1 MTRARGR
8 RWARALGVL
17 ALFVLAFWLT
27 GCDPAVFWARRA
39 HLRDI
44 VSQLFP
50 PDWSYLSAIV
60 APLLATLRMSV
71 TGTALGVL
79 LALILAPLCAAN
91 LPCPAPVRRI
101 LRFLVQVLRSF
112 PALILALLALRQL
125 FRRTVSRRMQYAL
138 WLLVLVGLLV
148 PVNVGRLAH
157 IVLSA
162 AEPVQAVVEER
173 LDTPVLYV
181 QDGTERRPAQLLP
194 GKESQGDPQSPPSDA
209 AQTAPADEY
218 YTVTPTYR
226 TVTLSEALTY
236 VWYAGMSGVGAW
248 FLFTNLRFARALR
261 KARTP
266 YRVEGCRYPVYLVSA
281 LPSPC
286 LFGVL
291 RPAVYLNEKA
301 LQSPDALRF
310 VLAHEQTHA
319 RHLDPLWSLLRGV
332 CLTIYWFDPL
342 VWLAAVLSREDCEL
356 ACDEGTLRAL
366 GADERTA
373 YGKALLTLVPV
384 CDKPQN
390 PLLGATTMTSGK
402 RGLKERIT
410 RIAENRQAKAAAVFA
425 VVALAALVC
434 AVSFTG
440 APDTPPEVTQEWYD
454 AGFTTEDAQACLEFL
469 DWAAELDGSKIT
481 GCGAWDAETGA
492 AHFLLEEPSDDT
504 SAQIE
509 ALEGILRN
517 VRAEELT
524 PFAARD
530 GEVRYTLSFND
541 DYTGYYGFSL
551 SENGQVALDA
561 PAVYETEG
569 EPFPYMKAV
578 AVVDNAELTQALYR
592 LLRPAL
598 LDGLTAAQRDAVDS
612 FLHWAQALR
621 AEDILNL
628 QFRDGSSSRFL
639 VDAELTALSAQLVPA
654 LNALTEAELYTQRGY
669 GDSAYYTL
677 TVNLQDGTQ
686 YTFLCGFD
694 RVRLLHPTFEPGLSS
709 SYPSDRP
716 TLWIDSP
723 ALMACIDS
731 LEASPAPLPD
741 FETAAPT
748 PLADIL
754 PAREPWLTIPLA
766 GKAQRIAD
774 RRIPSDALDWLT
786 QMDMDGDGVCEIVN
800 SSDFPAIYY
809 KRGGQLY
816 GVDLKSVITAAWPEL
831 NWWDYTSAAP
841 ASRSLLFC
849 GLSAGDAPG
858 DGVNFTR
865 YLYFDGES
873 LLLYKPDRSHTDHVA
888 DATLADPSVPAEIV
902 ARAKQLVQRR
912 YDTLAGRAAQY
923 DDWYTDVSF
932 LGAETR
938 YAGLTL
944 EVYSFSQHYHA
955 QKPEKILLAGGTE
968 VDEDGWAILD
978 GDTVLDGP
986 YIVCLMDGGTRRM
999 LEGSM
1004 SGDCSTGS
1012 PAYYADLTALLAK
1025 NNVLR
1030 PDALDGGLLNEAMS
1044 SGISFLN
1051 WLGQYDAAEQDRAL
1065 ERLSAYRASLTDSYD
1080 LDMFSRIVTYLLGDR
1095 DGLTDA
1101 GRAAQGR
1108 FRAKFG

>member
-1 MTRARGR
+1 MKEI
-8 RWARALGVL
+8 L
-17 ALFVLAFWLT
+17 LT
-27 GCDPAVFWARRA
+27 
-39 HLRDI
+39 
-44 VSQLFP
+44 S
-50 PDWSYLSAIV
+50 
-60 APLLATLRMSV
+60 SV
-71 TGTALGVL
+71 
-79 LALILAPLCAAN
+79 
-91 LPCPAPVRRI
+91 
-101 LRFLVQVLRSF
+101 
-112 PALILALLALRQL
+112 LILALLALRQL

-138 WLLVLVGLLV
+138 WLLVLVRLLV
-148 PVNVGRLAH
+148 PVNVGTLAH
-157 IVLSA
+157 NVLSA

-194 GKESQGDPQSPPSDA
+194 GKESQGEPLSPPSDA
-209 AQTAPADEY
+209 AQSAPADEY

-236 VWYAGMSGVGAW
+236 VWYAGMAGVGAW

-332 CLTIYWFDPL
+332 CLTVYWFDPL

-440 APDTPPEVTQEWYD
+440 APDTTPEVTQEWYD

-492 AHFLLEEPSDDT
+492 ARFLLEEPSDDT

-509 ALEGILRN
+509 ALEGILRS

-561 PAVYETEG
+561 PAEYETEG
-569 EPFPYMKAV
+569 EPFSYMKAV

-628 QFRDGSSSRFL
+628 RFQSGSGSRFL

-669 GDSAYYTL
+669 GDSTYYTL
-677 TVNLQDGTQ
+677 TVNLRDGTQ

-694 RVRLLHPTFEPGLSS
+694 CVRLLSPAFEPALSS

-748 PLADIL
+748 PLTDIL
-754 PAREPWLTIPLA
+754 PAREPWMTIPLV

-888 DATLADPSVPAEIV
+888 DATLADPSVPAEV
-902 ARAKQLVQRR
+902 AARAKQLVRQR
-912 YDTLAGRAAQY
+912 YDTLAGSAAQY

-938 YAGLTL
+938 YEGLTL

-986 YIVCLMDGGTRRM
+986 YIVCLMDGGTRRI

-1030 PDALDGGLLNEAMS
+1030 PDALDGGRLKEAMS
-1044 SGISFLN
+1044 SGIGFLN

-1080 LDMFSRIVTYLLGDR
+1080 LDMFSRIVTSLLGDR

>member
-1 MTRARGR
+1 MKEI
-8 RWARALGVL
+8 L
-17 ALFVLAFWLT
+17 LT
-27 GCDPAVFWARRA
+27 
-39 HLRDI
+39 
-44 VSQLFP
+44 S
-50 PDWSYLSAIV
+50 
-60 APLLATLRMSV
+60 SV
-71 TGTALGVL
+71 
-79 LALILAPLCAAN
+79 
-91 LPCPAPVRRI
+91 
-101 LRFLVQVLRSF
+101 
-112 PALILALLALRQL
+112 LILALLALRQL

-138 WLLVLVGLLV
+138 WLLVLVRLLV
-148 PVNVGRLAH
+148 PLNVGTLAH
-157 IVLSA
+157 NVLSA
-162 AEPVQAVVEER
+162 AAPVQTVVEER

-209 AQTAPADEY
+209 AQSAPADEY
-218 YTVTPTYR
+218 SIVTPTYR

-236 VWYAGMSGVGAW
+236 VWYAGMAGVGAW

-266 YRVEGCRYPVYLVSA
+266 YRVEGCRYPIYLVSA

-332 CLTIYWFDPL
+332 CLTVYWFDPL

-366 GADERTA
+366 GADERAA

-402 RGLKERIT
+402 RSLKERIT

-440 APDTPPEVTQEWYD
+440 APDTTPEVTQEWYD

-481 GCGAWDAETGA
+481 GCGAWDAETSA

-509 ALEGILRN
+509 ALEGILRS

-530 GEVRYTLSFND
+530 GEVRYTLTFND

-551 SENGQVALDA
+551 SENGQVVLDA
-561 PAVYETEG
+561 PAEYETEG
-569 EPFPYMKAV
+569 EPFSYMKAV

-628 QFRDGSSSRFL
+628 HFRDGSGSRFL
-639 VDAELTALSAQLVPA
+639 LDEELTSFTAQLVPA
-654 LNALTEAELYTQRGY
+654 LNALTEADLYTQQGY

-677 TVNLQDGTQ
+677 SVITQDGER
-686 YTFLCGFD
+686 YTFFCGFD

-723 ALMACIDS
+723 ALMACLDS

-809 KRGGQLY
+809 KRGGELY
-816 GVDLKSVITAAWPEL
+816 GVDLKSVITAAWPEMSY
-831 NWWDYTSAAP
+831 WDYTFP
-841 ASRSLLFC
+841 ASRSILLG

-873 LLLYKPDRSHTDHVA
+873 LLLYKPDRSHTDHIA
-888 DATLADPSVPAEIV
+888 DATLADPSVPAEI
-902 ARAKQLVQRR
+902 AAQAKQLVRQR
-912 YDTLAGRAAQY
+912 YDTLAGSAAQY

-938 YAGLTL
+938 YEGLTL

-986 YIVCLMDGGTRRM
+986 YIVCLMDGGARRI

-1012 PAYYADLTALLAK
+1012 PAYYSDLTALLAK

-1030 PDALDGGLLNEAMS
+1030 PDALDGGRLKEAMS

>member
-1 MTRARGR
+1 MKEI
-8 RWARALGVL
+8 L
-17 ALFVLAFWLT
+17 LT
-27 GCDPAVFWARRA
+27 
-39 HLRDI
+39 
-44 VSQLFP
+44 S
-50 PDWSYLSAIV
+50 
-60 APLLATLRMSV
+60 SV
-71 TGTALGVL
+71 
-79 LALILAPLCAAN
+79 
-91 LPCPAPVRRI
+91 
-101 LRFLVQVLRSF
+101 
-112 PALILALLALRQL
+112 LILALLALRRL

-138 WLLVLVGLLV
+138 WLLVLVRLLV
-148 PVNVGRLAH
+148 PVNVGTLAH
-157 IVLSA
+157 NVLSA
-162 AEPVQAVVEER
+162 AAPVQAVVEKR

-194 GKESQGDPQSPPSDA
+194 GKESQGEPLSPPSDA
-209 AQTAPADEY
+209 AQSAPADEY
-218 YTVTPTYR
+218 SIVTPTYR

-236 VWYAGMSGVGAW
+236 VWYAGMAGVGAW

-366 GADERTA
+366 GADERAA
-373 YGKALLTLVPV
+373 YGKTLLTLVPV

-402 RGLKERIT
+402 RSLKERIT

-440 APDTPPEVTQEWYD
+440 APDTTPEVTQEWYD
-454 AGFTTEDAQACLEFL
+454 AGFTTEDARACLEFL

-504 SAQIE
+504 SAQIK
-509 ALEGILRN
+509 ALEGILRS

-524 PFAARD
+524 PFAAYD

-654 LNALTEAELYTQRGY
+654 LNALTEADLYTQQGY

-677 TVNLQDGTQ
+677 SVITQDGER
-686 YTFLCGFD
+686 YTFFCGFD

-723 ALMACIDS
+723 ALMACLDS

-816 GVDLKSVITAAWPEL
+816 GVDLKSVITAAWPEMSY
-831 NWWDYTSAAP
+831 WDYTFP
-841 ASRSLLFC
+841 ASRSILLG

-873 LLLYKPDRSHTDHVA
+873 LLLYKPDRSHTDHIS
-888 DATLADPSVPAEIV
+888 DATLADPSVPAEV
-902 ARAKQLVQRR
+902 AARAKQLVRQR
-912 YDTLAGRAAQY
+912 YDTLAGSAAQY

-938 YAGLTL
+938 YEGLAP
-944 EVYSFSQHYHA
+944 EVYCFSQHYHA

-968 VDEDGWAILD
+968 VDEDGWAVLD

-986 YIVCLMDGGTRRM
+986 YIVCLMDGGTRRI

-1030 PDALDGGLLNEAMS
+1030 PDALDGDKLKEVMS

>member
-1 MTRARGR
+1 MKEI
-8 RWARALGVL
+8 L
-17 ALFVLAFWLT
+17 LT
-27 GCDPAVFWARRA
+27 
-39 HLRDI
+39 
-44 VSQLFP
+44 S
-50 PDWSYLSAIV
+50 S
-60 APLLATLRMSV
+60 
-71 TGTALGVL
+71 
-79 LALILAPLCAAN
+79 
-91 LPCPAPVRRI
+91 
-101 LRFLVQVLRSF
+101 
-112 PALILALLALRQL
+112 ALILALLALRQL

-138 WLLVLVGLLV
+138 WLLVLVRLLV
-148 PVNVGRLAH
+148 PVNVGTLAH
-157 IVLSA
+157 NVLSA
-162 AEPVQAVVEER
+162 AAPVQTVVEER

-194 GKESQGDPQSPPSDA
+194 GKESQGEPLSPPSDA
-209 AQTAPADEY
+209 AQSAPADEY
-218 YTVTPTYR
+218 SIVTPTYR

-236 VWYAGMSGVGAW
+236 VWYAGMAGVGAW

-332 CLTIYWFDPL
+332 CLTVYWFDPL

-366 GADERTA
+366 GADERAA
-373 YGKALLTLVPV
+373 YGKALLALVPV

-402 RGLKERIT
+402 RSLKERIT

-440 APDTPPEVTQEWYD
+440 APDTTPEVTQEWYD

-492 AHFLLEEPSDDT
+492 ARFLLEEPSDDT

-509 ALEGILRN
+509 ALEGILRS

-530 GEVRYTLSFND
+530 GEVRYTLAFND

-561 PAVYETEG
+561 PAEYETEG
-569 EPFPYMKAV
+569 EPFSYMKAV

-598 LDGLTAAQRDAVDS
+598 LDNLTEAERSVVDE

-628 QFRDGSSSRFL
+628 RFQSGSGSRFL

-669 GDSAYYTL
+669 GDSTYYTL
-677 TVNLQDGTQ
+677 TVNLRDGTQ

-694 RVRLLHPTFEPGLSS
+694 CVRLLSPAFEPALSS

-723 ALMACIDS
+723 ALMACLDS

-754 PAREPWLTIPLA
+754 PAREPWMTIPLA

-873 LLLYKPDRSHTDHVA
+873 LLLYKPDRSHTDHIA
-888 DATLADPSVPAEIV
+888 DATLADPSVPAEV
-902 ARAKQLVQRR
+902 AARAKQLVRQR
-912 YDTLAGRAAQY
+912 YDTLAGSAAQY

-938 YAGLTL
+938 YEGLTP
-944 EVYSFSQHYHA
+944 EVYCFSQHYHA

-968 VDEDGWAILD
+968 VDEDGWAVLD

-986 YIVCLMDGGTRRM
+986 YIVCLMDGGTRRI

-1012 PAYYADLTALLAK
+1012 PAYYSDLTALLAK

-1030 PDALDGGLLNEAMS
+1030 PDALDGGRLKEAMS

>member
-1 MTRARGR
+1 MKEI
-8 RWARALGVL
+8 L
-17 ALFVLAFWLT
+17 LT
-27 GCDPAVFWARRA
+27 
-39 HLRDI
+39 
-44 VSQLFP
+44 S
-50 PDWSYLSAIV
+50 S
-60 APLLATLRMSV
+60 
-71 TGTALGVL
+71 
-79 LALILAPLCAAN
+79 
-91 LPCPAPVRRI
+91 
-101 LRFLVQVLRSF
+101 
-112 PALILALLALRQL
+112 ALILALLALRQL

-138 WLLVLVGLLV
+138 WLLVLVRPLV
-148 PVNVGRLAH
+148 PVNVGTLAH
-157 IVLSA
+157 NVLSA
-162 AEPVQAVVEER
+162 AAPVQTVVEER

-194 GKESQGDPQSPPSDA
+194 GKESQGEPLSPPSDA
-209 AQTAPADEY
+209 AQIAPADEY
-218 YTVTPTYR
+218 SLVTPTYR

-236 VWYAGMSGVGAW
+236 VWYAGMAGVGAW

-266 YRVEGCRYPVYLVSA
+266 YRAEGCRYPVYLVSA

-319 RHLDPLWSLLRGV
+319 RHLDPLWSLLRGL
-332 CLTIYWFDPL
+332 CLTVYWFDPL

-373 YGKALLTLVPV
+373 YGKALLALVPV

-410 RIAENRQAKAAAVFA
+410 HIAENRQAKAAAVFA

-440 APDTPPEVTQEWYD
+440 SSRPLSAV
-454 AGFTTEDAQACLEFL
+454 
-469 DWAAELDGSKIT
+469 
-481 GCGAWDAETGA
+481 CGDFWDAEATCTYVEERPDVDARYTPADGTVRLSEHLALVRIGSAHPKKTVAVNPAWSTLYLTLPNADGGA
-492 AHFLLEEPSDDT
+492 AEP
-504 SAQIE
+504 
-509 ALEGILRN
+509 
-517 VRAEELT
+517 LT
-524 PFAARD
+524 INFIR
-530 GEVRYTLSFND
+530 EY
-541 DYTGYYGFSL
+541 
-551 SENGQVALDA
+551 DA
-561 PAVYETEG
+561 PGSTEAVYSLNIGTRDAAKSYKVLSGQEEIDAFLAYLRGDAAPEQIHPAFPSNLTEA
-569 EPFPYMKAV
+569 ERS
-578 AVVDNAELTQALYR
+578 VVDE
-592 LLRPAL
+592 
-598 LDGLTAAQRDAVDS
+598 

-654 LNALTEAELYTQRGY
+654 LNALTEADLYTQQGY

-677 TVNLQDGTQ
+677 SVITQDGER
-686 YTFLCGFD
+686 YTFFCGFD

-731 LEASPAPLPD
+731 LESSPAPLPD

-754 PAREPWLTIPLA
+754 PAREPWMTIPLA
-766 GKAQRIAD
+766 GKAQRVTD
-774 RRIPSDALDWLT
+774 RRIPSNALDWLT

-888 DATLADPSVPAEIV
+888 DATLADPSVPAEIA
-902 ARAKQLVQRR
+902 ARAKQLVRQR
-912 YDTLAGRAAQY
+912 YDTLAGSAAQY

-938 YAGLTL
+938 YEGLTL

-955 QKPEKILLAGGTE
+955 QKPENILLAGGTE
-968 VDEDGWAILD
+968 VDEDGWAFLD

-1025 NNVLR
+1025 NNILR
-1030 PDALDGGLLNEAMS
+1030 PDALDGGRLKEVMS

-1101 GRAAQGR
+1101 GRAAQER

>member
-1 MTRARGR
+1 MKEI
-8 RWARALGVL
+8 L
-17 ALFVLAFWLT
+17 LT
-27 GCDPAVFWARRA
+27 
-39 HLRDI
+39 
-44 VSQLFP
+44 S
-50 PDWSYLSAIV
+50 S
-60 APLLATLRMSV
+60 
-71 TGTALGVL
+71 
-79 LALILAPLCAAN
+79 
-91 LPCPAPVRRI
+91 
-101 LRFLVQVLRSF
+101 
-112 PALILALLALRQL
+112 ALILALLALRQL

-138 WLLVLVGLLV
+138 WLLVLVRLLV
-148 PVNVGRLAH
+148 PVNVGTLAH
-157 IVLSA
+157 NVLSA
-162 AEPVQAVVEER
+162 AAPVQTAVEER

-209 AQTAPADEY
+209 AQSAPADEY

-236 VWYAGMSGVGAW
+236 VWYAGMAGVGAW

-301 LQSPDALRF
+301 LQNPDALRF
-310 VLAHEQTHA
+310 VIAHEQTHA

-366 GADERTA
+366 GADERAA
-373 YGKALLTLVPV
+373 YGKTLLTLVPV

-402 RGLKERIT
+402 RSLKERIT

-440 APDTPPEVTQEWYD
+440 APDTTPEVTQEWYD
-454 AGFTTEDAQACLEFL
+454 AGFTTEDARACLEFL

-504 SAQIE
+504 SAQIK
-509 ALEGILRN
+509 ALEGILRS

-524 PFAARD
+524 PFAAYD

-654 LNALTEAELYTQRGY
+654 LNALTEADLYTQQGY

-677 TVNLQDGTQ
+677 SVITQDGER
-686 YTFLCGFD
+686 YTFFCGFD

-723 ALMACIDS
+723 ALMACLDS

-774 RRIPSDALDWLT
+774 RRIPSNALDWLT

-809 KRGGQLY
+809 KRGGDLY

-902 ARAKQLVQRR
+902 ARAKQLVRQR
-912 YDTLAGRAAQY
+912 YDTLAGSAAQY

-932 LGAETR
+932 LGTETR
-938 YAGLTL
+938 YAGLTP
-944 EVYSFSQHYHA
+944 EVYCFSQHYHA

-986 YIVCLMDGGTRRM
+986 YIVCLMDGGTRRI

-1012 PAYYADLTALLAK
+1012 PAYYSDLTALLAK

-1030 PDALDGGLLNEAMS
+1030 PDALDGGRLKEAMS

>member
-1 MTRARGR
+1 MKEI
-8 RWARALGVL
+8 L
-17 ALFVLAFWLT
+17 LT
-27 GCDPAVFWARRA
+27 
-39 HLRDI
+39 
-44 VSQLFP
+44 S
-50 PDWSYLSAIV
+50 S
-60 APLLATLRMSV
+60 
-71 TGTALGVL
+71 
-79 LALILAPLCAAN
+79 
-91 LPCPAPVRRI
+91 
-101 LRFLVQVLRSF
+101 
-112 PALILALLALRQL
+112 ALILALLALRQL

-138 WLLVLVGLLV
+138 WLLVLVRLLV
-148 PVNVGRLAH
+148 PVNVGTLAH
-157 IVLSA
+157 NVLSA
-162 AEPVQAVVEER
+162 AAPVQTVVEER

-194 GKESQGDPQSPPSDA
+194 GKESQGEPLSPPSDA
-209 AQTAPADEY
+209 AQSAPADEY
-218 YTVTPTYR
+218 SIVTPTYR

-236 VWYAGMSGVGAW
+236 VWYAGMAGVGAW

-332 CLTIYWFDPL
+332 CLTVYWFDPL
-342 VWLAAVLSREDCEL
+342 VWLAAVLSREDGEL

-373 YGKALLTLVPV
+373 YGKALLALVPV

-410 RIAENRQAKAAAVFA
+410 RIAENRQAKAVAVFA
-425 VVALAALVC
+425 AVALAALVC

-440 APDTPPEVTQEWYD
+440 APDTTPEVTQEWYD

-481 GCGAWDAETGA
+481 GCGAWDAETSA

-509 ALEGILRN
+509 ALEGILRS

-530 GEVRYTLSFND
+530 GEVRYTLTFND

-551 SENGQVALDA
+551 SENGQVVLDA
-561 PAVYETEG
+561 PAEYETEG
-569 EPFPYMKAV
+569 EPFSYMKAV

-628 QFRDGSSSRFL
+628 HFRDGSGSRFL
-639 VDAELTALSAQLVPA
+639 LDEELTSFTAQLVPA
-654 LNALTEAELYTQRGY
+654 LNALTEADLYTQQGY

-677 TVNLQDGTQ
+677 SVITQDGER
-686 YTFLCGFD
+686 YTFFCGFD

-723 ALMACIDS
+723 ALMACLDS

-809 KRGGQLY
+809 KRGGELY
-816 GVDLKSVITAAWPEL
+816 GVDLKSVITAAWPEMSY
-831 NWWDYTSAAP
+831 WDYTFP
-841 ASRSLLFC
+841 ASRSILLG

-888 DATLADPSVPAEIV
+888 DATLADPSVPAEV
-902 ARAKQLVQRR
+902 AARAKQLVRQR
-912 YDTLAGRAAQY
+912 YDTLAGSAAQY

-938 YAGLTL
+938 YEGLTL

-986 YIVCLMDGGTRRM
+986 YIVCLMDGGARRI

-1012 PAYYADLTALLAK
+1012 PAYYSDLTALLAK

-1030 PDALDGGLLNEAMS
+1030 PDALDGGRLNEVMSS

-1051 WLGQYDAAEQDRAL
+1051 WLGQYDDTEQDRAL

>member
-1 MTRARGR
+1 MKEI
-8 RWARALGVL
+8 L
-17 ALFVLAFWLT
+17 LT
-27 GCDPAVFWARRA
+27 
-39 HLRDI
+39 
-44 VSQLFP
+44 S
-50 PDWSYLSAIV
+50 
-60 APLLATLRMSV
+60 SV
-71 TGTALGVL
+71 
-79 LALILAPLCAAN
+79 
-91 LPCPAPVRRI
+91 
-101 LRFLVQVLRSF
+101 
-112 PALILALLALRQL
+112 LILALLALRRL

-138 WLLVLVGLLV
+138 WLLVLVRLLV
-148 PVNVGRLAH
+148 PVNVGTLAH
-157 IVLSA
+157 NVLSA
-162 AEPVQAVVEER
+162 AAPVQAVVEER

-181 QDGTERRPAQLLP
+181 QDGTERRPAQLLS
-194 GKESQGDPQSPPSDA
+194 GEESQGDPQSPPSDA
-209 AQTAPADEY
+209 AQSAPSDEY
-218 YTVTPTYR
+218 SIVTPTYR
-226 TVTLSEALTY
+226 AVALSEALTY
-236 VWYAGMSGVGAW
+236 VWYAGMLIVGAW

-266 YRVEGCRYPVYLVSA
+266 YSVEGCRYPVYLVSA

-291 RPAVYLNEKA
+291 RPAIYLNNA
-301 LQSPDALRF
+301 AAASPELLRF

-319 RHLDPLWSLLRGV
+319 RHLDPLWSLLRGL
-332 CLTIYWFDPL
+332 CLTVYWFDPL
-342 VWLAAVLSREDCEL
+342 VWLAAVLSREDGEL

-373 YGKALLTLVPV
+373 YGKALLALVPV

-402 RGLKERIT
+402 RSLKERIT

-469 DWAAELDGSKIT
+469 DWAAGFDGDNAA
-481 GCGAWDAETGA
+481 GASWMADGEAS
-492 AHFLLEEPSDDT
+492 LN
-504 SAQIE
+504 
-509 ALEGILRN
+509 ALEP
-517 VRAEELT
+517 RAEFARVVRSIRMEELS
-524 PFAARD
+524 PFTSLD
-530 GEVRYTLSFND
+530 GEVRYTLGFND
-541 DYTGYYGFSL
+541 GRASYGFGLRES
-551 SENGQVALDA
+551 GQITLIA
-561 PAVYETEG
+561 PKEVEDKGET
-569 EPFPYMKAV
+569 FLYKTSV
-578 AVVDNAELTQALYR
+578 AVVDNAELTQYLYR
-592 LLRPAL
+592 LLRPYL
-598 LDGLTAAQRDAVDS
+598 LYDLTETQRSTVDE
-612 FLHWAQALR
+612 FLRWAQGLR
-621 AEDILNL
+621 AEDILHL
-628 QFRDGSSSRFL
+628 QFQDGSSSRYL
-639 VDAELTALSAQLVPA
+639 IDGELTAFAEQLVPA

-669 GDSAYYTL
+669 GDSTYYTL
-677 TVNLQDGTQ
+677 TVNLRDGTQ

-694 RVRLLHPTFEPGLSS
+694 CVRLLSPAFEPALSS

-723 ALMACIDS
+723 ALMACLDS

-754 PAREPWLTIPLA
+754 PAREPWMTIPLA

-816 GVDLKSVITAAWPEL
+816 GVDLKSVITAAWPEMS
-831 NWWDYTSAAP
+831 WWDYTSAAP
-841 ASRSLLFC
+841 DSRSVLFC
-849 GLSAGDAPG
+849 GLSAGNAPG

-873 LLLYKPDRSHTDHVA
+873 LLLYKPDRSHTDHIA
-888 DATLADPSVPAEIV
+888 DATLADPSVPAEV
-902 ARAKQLVQRR
+902 AARAKQLVRQR
-912 YDTLAGRAAQY
+912 YDTLAGSAAQY

-938 YAGLTL
+938 YEGLTL

-986 YIVCLMDGGTRRM
+986 YIVCLMDGGTRRI

-1012 PAYYADLTALLAK
+1012 PAYYSDLTALLAK

-1030 PDALDGGLLNEAMS
+1030 PDALDGGRLKEAMS

-1080 LDMFSRIVTYLLGDR
+1080 LDMFSRIVAYMLGDR

-1101 GRAAQGR
+1101 GRAAQER

>member
-1 MTRARGR
+1 MKEI
-8 RWARALGVL
+8 L
-17 ALFVLAFWLT
+17 LT
-27 GCDPAVFWARRA
+27 
-39 HLRDI
+39 
-44 VSQLFP
+44 S
-50 PDWSYLSAIV
+50 S
-60 APLLATLRMSV
+60 
-71 TGTALGVL
+71 
-79 LALILAPLCAAN
+79 
-91 LPCPAPVRRI
+91 
-101 LRFLVQVLRSF
+101 
-112 PALILALLALRQL
+112 ALILALLALRQL

-138 WLLVLVGLLV
+138 WLLVLARLLV
-148 PVNVGRLAH
+148 PVNVGTLAH
-157 IVLSA
+157 NVLSA

-194 GKESQGDPQSPPSDA
+194 GKESQGEPLSPPSGA

-236 VWYAGMSGVGAW
+236 VWSAGMAGVGAW

-266 YRVEGCRYPVYLVSA
+266 YSVEGCRYPVYLVSA

-332 CLTIYWFDPL
+332 CLTVYWFDPL
-342 VWLAAVLSREDCEL
+342 VWLAAVLSREDGEL

-366 GADERTA
+366 GADERAA
-373 YGKALLTLVPV
+373 YGKTLLALVPV

-402 RGLKERIT
+402 RSLKERVT
-410 RIAENRQAKAAAVFA
+410 CIAENRQAKAVAVFA
-425 VVALAALVC
+425 AVALAAAVC

-440 APDTPPEVTQEWYD
+440 SSRPLSEVCGEFWDVEATCTYVEERPDVDARYTPADGTVRLSEHLALVRIGSAHPKKTVAVNPAWSTLYLTLPDADGGTAEPLTINFIREYD
-454 AGFTTEDAQACLEFL
+454 APGSTE
-469 DWAAELDGSKIT
+469 
-481 GCGAWDAETGA
+481 
-492 AHFLLEEPSDDT
+492 
-504 SAQIE
+504 
-509 ALEGILRN
+509 
-517 VRAEELT
+517 
-524 PFAARD
+524 
-530 GEVRYTLSFND
+530 
-541 DYTGYYGFSL
+541 
-551 SENGQVALDA
+551 
-561 PAVYETEG
+561 AVYSLNIGTRDAAKSYKVLSGQEEIDAFLAYLRGEASPEQISHPAFPNNLTEAERG
-569 EPFPYMKAV
+569 
-578 AVVDNAELTQALYR
+578 VVDE
-592 LLRPAL
+592 
-598 LDGLTAAQRDAVDS
+598 

-754 PAREPWLTIPLA
+754 PAREPWMTIPLA

-774 RRIPSDALDWLT
+774 RRIPSNALDWLT

-816 GVDLKSVITAAWPEL
+816 GVDLKSVITAAWPEMSY
-831 NWWDYTSAAP
+831 WDYTFP
-841 ASRSLLFC
+841 ASRSILLG

-888 DATLADPSVPAEIV
+888 DATLADPSVPAEV
-902 ARAKQLVQRR
+902 AARAKQLVQRR
-912 YDTLAGRAAQY
+912 YDTLAGSAAQY

-955 QKPEKILLAGGTE
+955 QKPENILLAGGTE

-1030 PDALDGGLLNEAMS
+1030 PDALDGGRLKEAMS

>member
-1 MTRARGR
+1 MKEI
-8 RWARALGVL
+8 L
-17 ALFVLAFWLT
+17 LT
-27 GCDPAVFWARRA
+27 
-39 HLRDI
+39 
-44 VSQLFP
+44 S
-50 PDWSYLSAIV
+50 S
-60 APLLATLRMSV
+60 
-71 TGTALGVL
+71 
-79 LALILAPLCAAN
+79 
-91 LPCPAPVRRI
+91 
-101 LRFLVQVLRSF
+101 
-112 PALILALLALRQL
+112 ALILALLALRQL

-138 WLLVLVGLLV
+138 WLLVLVRLLV
-148 PVNVGRLAH
+148 PLNVGTLAH
-157 IVLSA
+157 NVLSA

-194 GKESQGDPQSPPSDA
+194 GKESQGEPLSPPSGA

-236 VWYAGMSGVGAW
+236 VWSAGMAGVGAW

-266 YRVEGCRYPVYLVSA
+266 YSVEGCRYPVYLVSA

-332 CLTIYWFDPL
+332 CLTVYWFDPL
-342 VWLAAVLSREDCEL
+342 VWLAAVLSREDGEL

-366 GADERTA
+366 GADERAA
-373 YGKALLTLVPV
+373 YGKTLLALVPV

-402 RGLKERIT
+402 RSLKERVT
-410 RIAENRQAKAAAVFA
+410 CIAENRQAKAVAVFA
-425 VVALAALVC
+425 AVALAAAVC

-440 APDTPPEVTQEWYD
+440 SSRPLSEVCGEFWDVEATCTYVEERPDVDARYTPADGTVRLSEHLALVRIGSAHPKKTVAVNPAWSTLYLTLPDADGGTAEPLTINFIREYD
-454 AGFTTEDAQACLEFL
+454 APGSTE
-469 DWAAELDGSKIT
+469 
-481 GCGAWDAETGA
+481 
-492 AHFLLEEPSDDT
+492 
-504 SAQIE
+504 
-509 ALEGILRN
+509 
-517 VRAEELT
+517 
-524 PFAARD
+524 
-530 GEVRYTLSFND
+530 
-541 DYTGYYGFSL
+541 
-551 SENGQVALDA
+551 
-561 PAVYETEG
+561 AVYSLNIGTRDAAKSYKVLSGQEEIDAFLAYLRGEASPEQISHPAFPNNLTEAERG
-569 EPFPYMKAV
+569 
-578 AVVDNAELTQALYR
+578 VVDE
-592 LLRPAL
+592 
-598 LDGLTAAQRDAVDS
+598 

-754 PAREPWLTIPLA
+754 PAREPWMTIPLA

-774 RRIPSDALDWLT
+774 RRIPSNALDWLT

-816 GVDLKSVITAAWPEL
+816 GVDLKSVITAAWPEMSY
-831 NWWDYTSAAP
+831 WDYTFP
-841 ASRSLLFC
+841 ASRSILLG

-888 DATLADPSVPAEIV
+888 DATLADPSVPAEV
-902 ARAKQLVQRR
+902 AARAKQLVQRR
-912 YDTLAGRAAQY
+912 YDTLAGSAAQY

-955 QKPEKILLAGGTE
+955 QKPENILLAGGTE

-1012 PAYYADLTALLAK
+1012 PAYYSDLTALLAK

-1030 PDALDGGLLNEAMS
+1030 PDALDGGRLKEAMS

-1101 GRAAQGR
+1101 GRAAQER

>member
-1 MTRARGR
+1 MKEI
-8 RWARALGVL
+8 L
-17 ALFVLAFWLT
+17 LT
-27 GCDPAVFWARRA
+27 
-39 HLRDI
+39 
-44 VSQLFP
+44 S
-50 PDWSYLSAIV
+50 
-60 APLLATLRMSV
+60 SV
-71 TGTALGVL
+71 
-79 LALILAPLCAAN
+79 
-91 LPCPAPVRRI
+91 
-101 LRFLVQVLRSF
+101 
-112 PALILALLALRQL
+112 LILALLALRRL

-138 WLLVLVGLLV
+138 WLLVLVRLLV
-148 PVNVGRLAH
+148 PVNVGTLAH
-157 IVLSA
+157 NVLSA
-162 AEPVQAVVEER
+162 AAPVQAVVEKR

-194 GKESQGDPQSPPSDA
+194 GKESQGEPLSPPSDA
-209 AQTAPADEY
+209 AQSAPADEY
-218 YTVTPTYR
+218 SIVTPTYR

-236 VWYAGMSGVGAW
+236 VWYAGMAGVGAW

-266 YRVEGCRYPVYLVSA
+266 YRVEGCRYPVYIVSA

-301 LQSPDALRF
+301 LQNPDALRF
-310 VLAHEQTHA
+310 VIAHEQTHA

-332 CLTIYWFDPL
+332 CLTVYWFDPL
-342 VWLAAVLSREDCEL
+342 VWLAAVLSREDGEL

-366 GADERTA
+366 GADERAA
-373 YGKALLTLVPV
+373 YGKALLSLVPV

-440 APDTPPEVTQEWYD
+440 SSRPLSAV
-454 AGFTTEDAQACLEFL
+454 
-469 DWAAELDGSKIT
+469 
-481 GCGAWDAETGA
+481 CGDFWDAEATCTYVEERPDVDARYTPADGTVRLSEHLALVRIGSAHPKKTVAVNPAWSTLYLTLPNADGGA
-492 AHFLLEEPSDDT
+492 AEP
-504 SAQIE
+504 
-509 ALEGILRN
+509 
-517 VRAEELT
+517 LT
-524 PFAARD
+524 INFIR
-530 GEVRYTLSFND
+530 EY
-541 DYTGYYGFSL
+541 
-551 SENGQVALDA
+551 DA
-561 PAVYETEG
+561 PGSTEAVYSLNIGTRDAAKSYKVLSGQEEIDAFLAYLRGDAAPEQIHPAFPSNLTEA
-569 EPFPYMKAV
+569 ERS
-578 AVVDNAELTQALYR
+578 VVDE
-592 LLRPAL
+592 
-598 LDGLTAAQRDAVDS
+598 

-654 LNALTEAELYTQRGY
+654 LNALTEADLYTQQGY

-677 TVNLQDGTQ
+677 SVITQDGER
-686 YTFLCGFD
+686 YTFFCGFD

-731 LEASPAPLPD
+731 LESSPAPLPD

-754 PAREPWLTIPLA
+754 PAREPWMTIPLA
-766 GKAQRIAD
+766 GKAQRVTD
-774 RRIPSDALDWLT
+774 RRIPSNALDWLT

-888 DATLADPSVPAEIV
+888 DATLADPSVPAEIA
-902 ARAKQLVQRR
+902 ARAKQLVRQR
-912 YDTLAGRAAQY
+912 YDTLAGSAAQY

-938 YAGLTL
+938 YEGLTL

-955 QKPEKILLAGGTE
+955 QKPENILLAGGTE
-968 VDEDGWAILD
+968 VDEDGWAFLD

-1025 NNVLR
+1025 NNILR
-1030 PDALDGGLLNEAMS
+1030 PDALDGGRLKEVMS

-1101 GRAAQGR
+1101 GRAAQER

>member
-1 MTRARGR
+1 MKEI
-8 RWARALGVL
+8 L
-17 ALFVLAFWLT
+17 LT
-27 GCDPAVFWARRA
+27 
-39 HLRDI
+39 
-44 VSQLFP
+44 S
-50 PDWSYLSAIV
+50 
-60 APLLATLRMSV
+60 SV
-71 TGTALGVL
+71 
-79 LALILAPLCAAN
+79 
-91 LPCPAPVRRI
+91 
-101 LRFLVQVLRSF
+101 
-112 PALILALLALRQL
+112 LILALLALRRL

-138 WLLVLVGLLV
+138 WLLVLVRLLV
-148 PVNVGRLAH
+148 PVNVGTLAH
-157 IVLSA
+157 NVLSA
-162 AEPVQAVVEER
+162 AAPVQAVVEKR

-194 GKESQGDPQSPPSDA
+194 GKESQGEPLSPPSDA
-209 AQTAPADEY
+209 AQSAPADEY
-218 YTVTPTYR
+218 SIVTPTYR

-236 VWYAGMSGVGAW
+236 VWYAGMAGVGAW

-301 LQSPDALRF
+301 LQNPDALRF
-310 VLAHEQTHA
+310 VIAHEQTHA

-332 CLTIYWFDPL
+332 CLTVYWFDPL
-342 VWLAAVLSREDCEL
+342 VWLAAVLSREDGEL

-366 GADERTA
+366 GADERAA
-373 YGKALLTLVPV
+373 YGKALLSLVPV

-440 APDTPPEVTQEWYD
+440 SSRPLSAV
-454 AGFTTEDAQACLEFL
+454 
-469 DWAAELDGSKIT
+469 
-481 GCGAWDAETGA
+481 CGDFWDAEATCTYVEERPDVDARYTPADGTVRLSEHLALVRIGSAHPKKTVAVNPAWSTLYLTLPNADGGA
-492 AHFLLEEPSDDT
+492 AEP
-504 SAQIE
+504 
-509 ALEGILRN
+509 
-517 VRAEELT
+517 LT
-524 PFAARD
+524 INFIR
-530 GEVRYTLSFND
+530 EY
-541 DYTGYYGFSL
+541 
-551 SENGQVALDA
+551 DA
-561 PAVYETEG
+561 PGSTEAVYSLNIGTRDAAKSYKVLSGQEEIDAFLAYLRGDAAPEQIHPAFPSNLTEA
-569 EPFPYMKAV
+569 ERS
-578 AVVDNAELTQALYR
+578 VVDE
-592 LLRPAL
+592 
-598 LDGLTAAQRDAVDS
+598 

-654 LNALTEAELYTQRGY
+654 LNALTEADLYTQQGY

-677 TVNLQDGTQ
+677 SVITQDGER
-686 YTFLCGFD
+686 YTFFCGFD

-731 LEASPAPLPD
+731 LESSPAPLPD

-754 PAREPWLTIPLA
+754 PAREPWMTIPLA
-766 GKAQRIAD
+766 GKAQRVTD
-774 RRIPSDALDWLT
+774 RRIPSNALDWLT

-888 DATLADPSVPAEIV
+888 DATLADPSVPAEIA
-902 ARAKQLVQRR
+902 ARAKQLVRQR
-912 YDTLAGRAAQY
+912 YDTLAGSAAQY

-938 YAGLTL
+938 YEGLTL

-955 QKPEKILLAGGTE
+955 QKPENILLAGGTE
-968 VDEDGWAILD
+968 VDEDGWAFLD

-1025 NNVLR
+1025 NNILR
-1030 PDALDGGLLNEAMS
+1030 PDALDGGRLKEVMS

-1101 GRAAQGR
+1101 GRAAQER

>member
-1 MTRARGR
+1 MKEI
-8 RWARALGVL
+8 L
-17 ALFVLAFWLT
+17 LT
-27 GCDPAVFWARRA
+27 
-39 HLRDI
+39 
-44 VSQLFP
+44 S
-50 PDWSYLSAIV
+50 
-60 APLLATLRMSV
+60 SV
-71 TGTALGVL
+71 
-79 LALILAPLCAAN
+79 
-91 LPCPAPVRRI
+91 
-101 LRFLVQVLRSF
+101 
-112 PALILALLALRQL
+112 LILALLALRQL

-138 WLLVLVGLLV
+138 WLLVLVRLLV
-148 PVNVGRLAH
+148 PVNVGTLAH
-157 IVLSA
+157 NVLSA
-162 AEPVQAVVEER
+162 AAPVQTVVEER

-209 AQTAPADEY
+209 AQSAPADEY
-218 YTVTPTYR
+218 SIVTPTYR

-236 VWYAGMSGVGAW
+236 VWYAGMAGVGAW

-266 YRVEGCRYPVYLVSA
+266 YRVEGCRYPVYLVPD

-291 RPAVYLNEKA
+291 RPAVYLNERA

-366 GADERTA
+366 GADERAA
-373 YGKALLTLVPV
+373 YGKTLLTLVPV

-402 RGLKERIT
+402 RSLKERIT

-425 VVALAALVC
+425 VVALAALLC

-440 APDTPPEVTQEWYD
+440 APDTTPEVTQEWYD

-654 LNALTEAELYTQRGY
+654 LNALTEADLYTQQGY

-677 TVNLQDGTQ
+677 SVITQDGER
-686 YTFLCGFD
+686 YTFFCGFD

-709 SYPSDRP
+709 SYPSNRP

-723 ALMACIDS
+723 ALMACLDS

-809 KRGGQLY
+809 KRGGELY

-888 DATLADPSVPAEIV
+888 DATLADPSVPAEV
-902 ARAKQLVQRR
+902 AARAKQLVRQR
-912 YDTLAGRAAQY
+912 YDTLAGSAAQY

-938 YAGLTL
+938 YEGLTL

-978 GDTVLDGP
+978 GDMVLDGP
-986 YIVCLMDGGTRRM
+986 YIVCLSDGGTRRM

-1012 PAYYADLTALLAK
+1012 PAYYSDLTALLAK

-1030 PDALDGGLLNEAMS
+1030 PDALDGGRLKEAMS
-1044 SGISFLN
+1044 SGGSFLN

-1101 GRAAQGR
+1101 GRAAQER

>member
-1 MTRARGR
+1 MKEI
-8 RWARALGVL
+8 L
-17 ALFVLAFWLT
+17 LT
-27 GCDPAVFWARRA
+27 
-39 HLRDI
+39 
-44 VSQLFP
+44 S
-50 PDWSYLSAIV
+50 S
-60 APLLATLRMSV
+60 
-71 TGTALGVL
+71 
-79 LALILAPLCAAN
+79 
-91 LPCPAPVRRI
+91 
-101 LRFLVQVLRSF
+101 
-112 PALILALLALRQL
+112 ALILALLALRQL
-125 FRRTVSRRMQYAL
+125 FRRTVSRQMQYAL
-138 WLLVLVGLLV
+138 WLLVLVRLLV
-148 PVNVGRLAH
+148 PVNVGTLAH
-157 IVLSA
+157 NVLSA

-194 GKESQGDPQSPPSDA
+194 GKEPQGEPLSPPSDA
-209 AQTAPADEY
+209 AQSAPADEY

-236 VWYAGMSGVGAW
+236 VWYAGMAGVGAW

-332 CLTIYWFDPL
+332 CLTVYWFDPL
-342 VWLAAVLSREDCEL
+342 VWLAAVLSREDGEL

-366 GADERTA
+366 GADERAA
-373 YGKALLTLVPV
+373 YGKTLLTLVPV

-402 RGLKERIT
+402 RSLKERIT
-410 RIAENRQAKAAAVFA
+410 RIAENRQAKAAAVFT
-425 VVALAALVC
+425 VVALAALLC

-440 APDTPPEVTQEWYD
+440 SSRPLSAV
-454 AGFTTEDAQACLEFL
+454 
-469 DWAAELDGSKIT
+469 
-481 GCGAWDAETGA
+481 CGDFWDAEMTCTYV
-492 AHFLLEEPSDDT
+492 EERPDVD
-504 SAQIE
+504 A
-509 ALEGILRN
+509 
-517 VRAEELT
+517 
-524 PFAARD
+524 
-530 GEVRYTLSFND
+530 RYTTAD
-541 DYTGYYGFSL
+541 GTVRL
-551 SENGQVALDA
+551 SEHLAHVRISGARPEKASAVNSAWSTLYLTLPDADGGTAEPLTINFIREYDA
-561 PAVYETEG
+561 PGSTEAVYSLNIGTRDAAKSYKVLSGQEEIDAFLAYLRGEASPEQISHPAFPNNLTEAERG
-569 EPFPYMKAV
+569 
-578 AVVDNAELTQALYR
+578 VVDE
-592 LLRPAL
+592 
-598 LDGLTAAQRDAVDS
+598 

-628 QFRDGSSSRFL
+628 RCQSGSGSRFL

-654 LNALTEAELYTQRGY
+654 LNALTEAELYTQQGY
-669 GDSAYYTL
+669 GDSTYYTL
-677 TVNLQDGTQ
+677 TVNLRDGTQ

-694 RVRLLHPTFEPGLSS
+694 SVRLLSPAFEPALSS

-723 ALMACIDS
+723 ALMACLDS

-754 PAREPWLTIPLA
+754 PAREPWMVIPLA

-816 GVDLKSVITAAWPEL
+816 GVDLKSVITAAWPEMSY
-831 NWWDYTSAAP
+831 WDYTFP
-841 ASRSLLFC
+841 ASRSILLG

-888 DATLADPSVPAEIV
+888 DATLADPSVPAEV
-902 ARAKQLVQRR
+902 AARAKQLVQRR
-912 YDTLAGRAAQY
+912 YDTLAGSAAQY

-938 YAGLTL
+938 YEGLTL

-955 QKPEKILLAGGTE
+955 QKPENILLAGGTE

-1012 PAYYADLTALLAK
+1012 PAYYSDLTALLAK

-1030 PDALDGGLLNEAMS
+1030 PDALDGGRLKEAMS
-1044 SGISFLN
+1044 SGGSFLN

-1080 LDMFSRIVTYLLGDR
+1080 LDMFSRIVAYLLGDR

-1101 GRAAQGR
+1101 GRAAQER

>member
-1 MTRARGR
+1 MKEI
-8 RWARALGVL
+8 L
-17 ALFVLAFWLT
+17 LT
-27 GCDPAVFWARRA
+27 
-39 HLRDI
+39 
-44 VSQLFP
+44 S
-50 PDWSYLSAIV
+50 
-60 APLLATLRMSV
+60 SV
-71 TGTALGVL
+71 
-79 LALILAPLCAAN
+79 
-91 LPCPAPVRRI
+91 
-101 LRFLVQVLRSF
+101 
-112 PALILALLALRQL
+112 LILALLALRRL

-138 WLLVLVGLLV
+138 WLLVLVRLLV
-148 PVNVGRLAH
+148 PVNVGTLAH
-157 IVLSA
+157 NVLSA
-162 AEPVQAVVEER
+162 AAPVQAVVEKR

-194 GKESQGDPQSPPSDA
+194 GKESQGEPLSPPSDA
-209 AQTAPADEY
+209 AQSAPADEY
-218 YTVTPTYR
+218 SIVTPTYR

-236 VWYAGMSGVGAW
+236 VWYAGMAGVGAW

-366 GADERTA
+366 GADERAA
-373 YGKALLTLVPV
+373 YGKTLLTLVPV

-402 RGLKERIT
+402 RSLKERIT

-440 APDTPPEVTQEWYD
+440 APDTTPEVTQEWYD
-454 AGFTTEDAQACLEFL
+454 AGFTTEDARACLEFL

-492 AHFLLEEPSDDT
+492 ARFLLEEPSDDT
-504 SAQIE
+504 SAQIK
-509 ALEGILRN
+509 ALEGILRS

-524 PFAARD
+524 PFAAYD

-654 LNALTEAELYTQRGY
+654 LNALTEADLYTQQGY

-677 TVNLQDGTQ
+677 SVITQDGER
-686 YTFLCGFD
+686 YTFFCGFD

-723 ALMACIDS
+723 ALMACLDS

-816 GVDLKSVITAAWPEL
+816 GVDLKSVITAAWPEMSY
-831 NWWDYTSAAP
+831 WDYTFP
-841 ASRSLLFC
+841 ASRSILLG

-873 LLLYKPDRSHTDHVA
+873 LLLYKPDRSHTDHIS
-888 DATLADPSVPAEIV
+888 DATLADPSVPAEV
-902 ARAKQLVQRR
+902 AARAKQLVRQR
-912 YDTLAGRAAQY
+912 YDTLAGSAAQY

-938 YAGLTL
+938 YEGLAP
-944 EVYSFSQHYHA
+944 EVYCFSQHYHA

-968 VDEDGWAILD
+968 VDEDGWAVLD

-986 YIVCLMDGGTRRM
+986 YIVCLMDGGTRRI

-1012 PAYYADLTALLAK
+1012 PAYYSDLTALLAK

-1030 PDALDGGLLNEAMS
+1030 PDALDGGRLKEVMS

-1101 GRAAQGR
+1101 GRAAQER

>member
-1 MTRARGR
+1 MKEI
-8 RWARALGVL
+8 L
-17 ALFVLAFWLT
+17 LT
-27 GCDPAVFWARRA
+27 
-39 HLRDI
+39 
-44 VSQLFP
+44 S
-50 PDWSYLSAIV
+50 
-60 APLLATLRMSV
+60 SV
-71 TGTALGVL
+71 
-79 LALILAPLCAAN
+79 
-91 LPCPAPVRRI
+91 
-101 LRFLVQVLRSF
+101 
-112 PALILALLALRQL
+112 LILALLALRQL

-138 WLLVLVGLLV
+138 WLLVLVRLLV
-148 PVNVGRLAH
+148 PVNVGTLAH
-157 IVLSA
+157 NVLSA

-194 GKESQGDPQSPPSDA
+194 GKESQGEPLSPPSGA
-209 AQTAPADEY
+209 AQSAPADEY

-236 VWYAGMSGVGAW
+236 VWYAGMAGVGAW

-366 GADERTA
+366 GADERAA
-373 YGKALLTLVPV
+373 YGKTLLTLVPV

-440 APDTPPEVTQEWYD
+440 APDTTPEVTQEWYD

-492 AHFLLEEPSDDT
+492 ARFLLEEPSDDT

-509 ALEGILRN
+509 ALEGILRS

-524 PFAARD
+524 PFAAYD
-530 GEVRYTLSFND
+530 GEVRYTLTFND

-561 PAVYETEG
+561 PAEYETEG
-569 EPFPYMKAV
+569 EPFSYMKAV

-654 LNALTEAELYTQRGY
+654 LNALTEAELYTQQGY

-677 TVNLQDGTQ
+677 TVNLRDGTQ

-723 ALMACIDS
+723 ALMACLDS

-809 KRGGQLY
+809 KRGGELY

-873 LLLYKPDRSHTDHVA
+873 LLLYKPDRSHTDHIA
-888 DATLADPSVPAEIV
+888 DATLADPSVPAEV
-902 ARAKQLVQRR
+902 AARAKQLVRQR

-932 LGAETR
+932 LGTETR
-938 YAGLTL
+938 YAGLTP
-944 EVYSFSQHYHA
+944 EVYCSSQHYHA

-968 VDEDGWAILD
+968 VDEDGWAFLD

-986 YIVCLMDGGTRRM
+986 YIVCLMDGGTRRI

-1012 PAYYADLTALLAK
+1012 PAYYSDLTALLAK
-1025 NNVLR
+1025 NDVLR

-1044 SGISFLN
+1044 SGGSFLN

-1080 LDMFSRIVTYLLGDR
+1080 LDMFSRIVAYLLGDR

>member
-1 MTRARGR
+1 MKEILLTSS
-8 RWARALGVL
+8 VL
-17 ALFVLAFWLT
+17 IF
-27 GCDPAVFWARRA
+27 
-39 HLRDI
+39 
-44 VSQLFP
+44 
-50 PDWSYLSAIV
+50 
-60 APLLATLRMSV
+60 
-71 TGTALGVL
+71 
-79 LALILAPLCAAN
+79 
-91 LPCPAPVRRI
+91 
-101 LRFLVQVLRSF
+101 
-112 PALILALLALRQL
+112 ALLALRRL
-125 FRRTVSRRMQYAL
+125 FRRTISRRMQYAL
-138 WLLVLVGLLV
+138 WLLVLVRLLV
-148 PVNVGRLAH
+148 PVNVGTLAH
-157 IVLSA
+157 NVLTA
-162 AEPVQAVVEER
+162 AAPVQTAVEER

-181 QDGTERRPAQLLP
+181 RNGTERRPAQLVDGSP
-194 GKESQGDPQSPPSDA
+194 SQNEPLSPPSGA

-236 VWYAGMSGVGAW
+236 VWYAGMAGVGAW

-266 YRVEGCRYPVYLVSA
+266 YRVEGCRYPVYLVSD

-332 CLTIYWFDPL
+332 CLTVYWFDPL
-342 VWLAAVLSREDCEL
+342 VWLAAVRSREDCEL

-373 YGKALLTLVPV
+373 YGKTLLALVPV
-384 CDKPQN
+384 CDKPQD

-402 RGLKERIT
+402 RSLKERIT

-425 VVALAALVC
+425 AVALAALVC

-481 GCGAWDAETGA
+481 GCGAWDAETSA
-492 AHFLLEEPSDDT
+492 AHFLLEESPDDT
-504 SAQIE
+504 ATQIE
-509 ALEGILRN
+509 ALAGILRR
-517 VRAEELT
+517 VRAEELS
-524 PFAARD
+524 PFTARD

-551 SENGQVALDA
+551 SENGQVTLEA
-561 PAVYETEG
+561 PAEYETEG

-677 TVNLQDGTQ
+677 TVNLRDGTQ

-694 RVRLLHPTFEPGLSS
+694 RVRLSSPAFEPGLSS
-709 SYPSDRP
+709 SDPGTVP
-716 TLWIDSP
+716 TLWIDAP
-723 ALMACIDS
+723 ALMACIS
-731 LEASPAPLPD
+731 GLESPPTPLPD
-741 FETAAPT
+741 FETASPT
-748 PLADIL
+748 PLVDIL
-754 PAREPWLTIPLA
+754 PAREPWMVIPLA
-766 GKAQRIAD
+766 GKTHRIED
-774 RRIPSDALDWLT
+774 LRIPSADLDWLT

-800 SSDFPAIYY
+800 SSFNFPAIYY
-809 KRGGQLY
+809 KRGGQIY
-816 GVDLKSVITAAWPEL
+816 GIDLKSVITAAWPEM
-831 NWWDYTSAAP
+831 NWWDYTSAASAIRSVVFAGSL
-841 ASRSLLFC
+841 AS
-849 GLSAGDAPG
+849 DNP
-858 DGVNFTR
+858 NYMPYFTR
-865 YLYFDGES
+865 YVYFDGEN

-902 ARAKQLVQRR
+902 ARAKQLVRQR
-912 YDTLAGRAAQY
+912 YDTLAGSAAQY

-938 YAGLTL
+938 YEGLTL

-968 VDEDGWAILD
+968 VDEDGWAFLD

-1012 PAYYADLTALLAK
+1012 PAYYSDLTALLAK

-1030 PDALDGGLLNEAMS
+1030 PDALDGGRLKEVMS

>member
-1 MTRARGR
+1 MKEI
-8 RWARALGVL
+8 L
-17 ALFVLAFWLT
+17 LT
-27 GCDPAVFWARRA
+27 
-39 HLRDI
+39 
-44 VSQLFP
+44 S
-50 PDWSYLSAIV
+50 S
-60 APLLATLRMSV
+60 
-71 TGTALGVL
+71 
-79 LALILAPLCAAN
+79 
-91 LPCPAPVRRI
+91 
-101 LRFLVQVLRSF
+101 
-112 PALILALLALRQL
+112 ALILALLALRQL

-138 WLLVLVGLLV
+138 WLLVLVRLLV
-148 PVNVGRLAH
+148 PVNVGTLAH
-157 IVLSA
+157 NVLSA

-194 GKESQGDPQSPPSDA
+194 GKESQGEPLSPPSGA

-236 VWYAGMSGVGAW
+236 VWSAGMAGVGAW

-266 YRVEGCRYPVYLVSA
+266 YSVEGCRYPVYLVSA

-332 CLTIYWFDPL
+332 CLTVYWFDPL
-342 VWLAAVLSREDCEL
+342 VWLAAVLSREDGEL

-366 GADERTA
+366 GADERAA
-373 YGKALLTLVPV
+373 YGKTLLALVPV

-402 RGLKERIT
+402 RSLKERIT
-410 RIAENRQAKAAAVFA
+410 RIAEDRQAKAAAVFA
-425 VVALAALVC
+425 AVALAALVC

-440 APDTPPEVTQEWYD
+440 SSRPLSEVCGEFWDVEATCTYVEERPDVDARYTPADGTVRLSEHLALVRIGSAHPKKTVAVNPAWSTLYLTLPDADGGTAEPLTINFIREYD
-454 AGFTTEDAQACLEFL
+454 APGSTE
-469 DWAAELDGSKIT
+469 
-481 GCGAWDAETGA
+481 
-492 AHFLLEEPSDDT
+492 
-504 SAQIE
+504 
-509 ALEGILRN
+509 
-517 VRAEELT
+517 
-524 PFAARD
+524 
-530 GEVRYTLSFND
+530 
-541 DYTGYYGFSL
+541 
-551 SENGQVALDA
+551 
-561 PAVYETEG
+561 AVYSLNIGTRDAAKSYKVLSGQEEIDAFLAYLRGEASPEQISHPAFPNNLTEAERG
-569 EPFPYMKAV
+569 
-578 AVVDNAELTQALYR
+578 VVDE
-592 LLRPAL
+592 
-598 LDGLTAAQRDAVDS
+598 

-754 PAREPWLTIPLA
+754 PAREPWMTIPLA

-774 RRIPSDALDWLT
+774 RRIPSNALDWLT

-816 GVDLKSVITAAWPEL
+816 GVDLKSVITAAWPEMSY
-831 NWWDYTSAAP
+831 WDYTFP
-841 ASRSLLFC
+841 ASRSILLG

-888 DATLADPSVPAEIV
+888 DATLADPSVPAEV
-902 ARAKQLVQRR
+902 AARAKQLVQRR
-912 YDTLAGRAAQY
+912 YDTLAGSAAQY

-944 EVYSFSQHYHA
+944 KVYSFSQHYHA
-955 QKPEKILLAGGTE
+955 QKPENILLAGGTE

-1012 PAYYADLTALLAK
+1012 PAYYSDLTALLAK

-1030 PDALDGGLLNEAMS
+1030 PDALDGGRLKEVMS

>member
-1 MTRARGR
+1 MKEI
-8 RWARALGVL
+8 L
-17 ALFVLAFWLT
+17 LT
-27 GCDPAVFWARRA
+27 
-39 HLRDI
+39 
-44 VSQLFP
+44 S
-50 PDWSYLSAIV
+50 S
-60 APLLATLRMSV
+60 
-71 TGTALGVL
+71 
-79 LALILAPLCAAN
+79 
-91 LPCPAPVRRI
+91 
-101 LRFLVQVLRSF
+101 
-112 PALILALLALRQL
+112 ALILALLALRQL

-138 WLLVLVGLLV
+138 WLLVLVRLLV
-148 PVNVGRLAH
+148 PVNVGTLAH
-157 IVLSA
+157 NVLSA
-162 AEPVQAVVEER
+162 AAPVQAVVEER

-194 GKESQGDPQSPPSDA
+194 GKESQGEPLSPPSDA
-209 AQTAPADEY
+209 AQSAPADEY

-236 VWYAGMSGVGAW
+236 VWYAGMAGVGAW

-332 CLTIYWFDPL
+332 CLTVYWFDPL

-373 YGKALLTLVPV
+373 YGKALLALVPV

-402 RGLKERIT
+402 RSLKERIT

-440 APDTPPEVTQEWYD
+440 APDTTPEVTQEWYD

-469 DWAAELDGSKIT
+469 DWAAGFDGDN
-481 GCGAWDAETGA
+481 ATGA
-492 AHFLLEEPSDDT
+492 SWMADGEASLN
-504 SAQIE
+504 
-509 ALEGILRN
+509 ALEPQAEFARV
-517 VRAEELT
+517 VRSIRMEELS
-524 PFAARD
+524 PFTD
-530 GEVRYTLSFND
+530 SDEKTLYTLGFND
-541 DYTGYYGFSL
+541 GRASYGFGMHEGGRITL
-551 SENGQVALDA
+551 IA
-561 PAVYETEG
+561 PREVESGNKMY
-569 EPFPYMKAV
+569 PYKASV
-578 AVVDNAELTQALYR
+578 AVVDNAALSALFDYLRGEASPEQISHPAFPNNLTEAER
-592 LLRPAL
+592 SV
-598 LDGLTAAQRDAVDS
+598 VDE

-628 QFRDGSSSRFL
+628 RFQSGSGSRFL

-669 GDSAYYTL
+669 GDSTYYTL
-677 TVNLQDGTQ
+677 AVNLRDGTQ

-694 RVRLLHPTFEPGLSS
+694 CVRLLSPAFEPALSS

-723 ALMACIDS
+723 ALMACINTLHS
-731 LEASPAPLPD
+731 PPAPLPD
-741 FETAAPT
+741 FETVAPT

-754 PAREPWLTIPLA
+754 PAREPWMTIPLA

-816 GVDLKSVITAAWPEL
+816 GVDLKSVITAAWPEMSY
-831 NWWDYTSAAP
+831 WDYTFP
-841 ASRSLLFC
+841 ASRSILLG
-849 GLSAGDAPG
+849 GLSAGNAPG

-888 DATLADPSVPAEIV
+888 DATLADPSVPAEIA
-902 ARAKQLVQRR
+902 ARAKQLVRQR
-912 YDTLAGRAAQY
+912 YDTLAGSAAQY

-938 YAGLTL
+938 YEGLAP
-944 EVYSFSQHYHA
+944 EVYCFSQHYHA

-986 YIVCLMDGGTRRM
+986 YIVCLMDGGTRRI

-1030 PDALDGGLLNEAMS
+1030 PDALDGGRLEEVMS
-1044 SGISFLN
+1044 SGGSFLN

-1080 LDMFSRIVTYLLGDR
+1080 LDMFSRIVAYLLGDR

-1101 GRAAQGR
+1101 GRAAQER

>member
-1 MTRARGR
+1 MKEI
-8 RWARALGVL
+8 L
-17 ALFVLAFWLT
+17 LT
-27 GCDPAVFWARRA
+27 
-39 HLRDI
+39 
-44 VSQLFP
+44 S
-50 PDWSYLSAIV
+50 S
-60 APLLATLRMSV
+60 
-71 TGTALGVL
+71 
-79 LALILAPLCAAN
+79 
-91 LPCPAPVRRI
+91 
-101 LRFLVQVLRSF
+101 
-112 PALILALLALRQL
+112 ALILALLALRRL

-138 WLLVLVGLLV
+138 WLLVLVRLLV
-148 PVNVGRLAH
+148 PVNVGTLAH
-157 IVLSA
+157 NVLSA
-162 AEPVQAVVEER
+162 AAPVQTVVEER

-209 AQTAPADEY
+209 AQSAPADEY
-218 YTVTPTYR
+218 SIVTPTYR

-236 VWYAGMSGVGAW
+236 VWYAGMVGVGAW

-332 CLTIYWFDPL
+332 CLTVYWFDPL

-373 YGKALLTLVPV
+373 YGKTLLALVPV

-402 RGLKERIT
+402 RSLKERIT

-492 AHFLLEEPSDDT
+492 ARFLLEEPSDDT

-509 ALEGILRN
+509 ALEGILRS

-530 GEVRYTLSFND
+530 GEVRYTLTFND

-551 SENGQVALDA
+551 SENGQVVLDA
-561 PAVYETEG
+561 PAEYETEG
-569 EPFPYMKAV
+569 EPFSYMKAV

-598 LDGLTAAQRDAVDS
+598 LDNLTEAERSVVDE

-628 QFRDGSSSRFL
+628 HFRDGSGSRFL
-639 VDAELTALSAQLVPA
+639 LDEELTSFTAQLVPA
-654 LNALTEAELYTQRGY
+654 LNALTEADLYTQQGY

-677 TVNLQDGTQ
+677 SVITQDGER
-686 YTFLCGFD
+686 YTFFCGFD

-723 ALMACIDS
+723 ALMACLDS

-809 KRGGQLY
+809 KRGGELY
-816 GVDLKSVITAAWPEL
+816 GVDLKSVITAAWPEMSY
-831 NWWDYTSAAP
+831 WDYTFP

-888 DATLADPSVPAEIV
+888 DATLADPSVPAEV
-902 ARAKQLVQRR
+902 AARAKQLVRQR
-912 YDTLAGRAAQY
+912 YDTLAGSAAQY

-938 YAGLTL
+938 YEGLAP
-944 EVYSFSQHYHA
+944 EVYCFSQHYHA

-986 YIVCLMDGGTRRM
+986 YIVCLMDGGTRRI

-1030 PDALDGGLLNEAMS
+1030 PDALDGGRLKEAMS

-1080 LDMFSRIVTYLLGDR
+1080 LDMFSRIVAYMLGDR
-1095 DGLTDA
+1095 DGLTVA
-1101 GRAAQGR
+1101 GRAAQER
-1108 FRAKFG
+1108 VRAKCG